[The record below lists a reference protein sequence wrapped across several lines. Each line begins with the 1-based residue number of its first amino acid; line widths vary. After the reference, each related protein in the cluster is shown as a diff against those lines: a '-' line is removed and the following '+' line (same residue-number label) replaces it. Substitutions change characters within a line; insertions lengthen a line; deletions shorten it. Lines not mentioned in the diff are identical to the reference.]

1 MLLIDYSK
9 LKLMKDNE
17 IKALIG
23 KTISEQ
29 INKFKNQMNKIFLDK
44 EKSRDEKLEKLE
56 ELVKEYTKEKND
68 NTSRDAQ
75 INHQNN
81 DTPLARNRVII
92 QAEINQH
99 KLNFDSSYNHHS
111 KEEWETKLVGLQEEL
126 KNSPV

>member
-17 IKALIG
+17 IKALID

-44 EKSRDEKLEKLE
+44 EKSRNEKLEKLE

-68 NTSRDAQ
+68 DTIRDSQ
-75 INHQNN
+75 RNHKNN
-81 DTPLARNRVII
+81 DAPLARK
-92 QAEINQH
+92 QSYH
-99 KLNFDSSYNHHS
+99 SSRDQPTQ
-111 KEEWETKLVGLQEEL
+111 TKL
-126 KNSPV
+126 